1 MSDTAPTPA
10 AGTPPCPVTVNSMG
24 VPPPRPSPTL
34 PTATLPD
41 PSRVSN
47 KRAGVSGT
55 IGRVVACIRAIS
67 KVETPLSGKLA
78 QLAMIF
84 PLRRR
89 TRSMRLRSPS
99 GAARVIEPS
108 VPKVVSIE
116 PFSLSR
122 LMITWFVAYP
132 IKIR

>member
-1 MSDTAPTPA
+1 MSDTAPTPV

-34 PTATLPD
+34 LALTPPE

-55 IGRVVACIRAIS
+55 IGRVVALMRAIS
-67 KVETPLSGKLA
+67 IVVSPTRGKLT

-89 TRSMRLRSPS
+89 TRSTIFLSPL
-99 GAARVIEPS
+99 AAIRVIEPF
-108 VPKVVSIE
+108 VPKVESIE

-122 LMITWFVAYP
+122 LMITRSVAYP

>member
-1 MSDTAPTPA
+1 MSDTAPTPD

-24 VPPPRPSPTL
+24 VPPPRPLPTL
-34 PTATLPD
+34 PTATPPE

-67 KVETPLSGKLA
+67 KVSTPTSGKLT
-78 QLAMIF
+78 QLAIIF

-89 TRSMRLRSPS
+89 TRSMIFLSPL
-99 GAARVIEPS
+99 AAVRVIEPF
-108 VPKVVSIE
+108 VPKVESNE
-116 PFSLSR
+116 PFSFSR
-122 LMITWFVAYP
+122 LMITRSVAYP
-132 IKIR
+132 IRIR

>member
-1 MSDTAPTPA
+1 MSDTAPTPV

-24 VPPPRPSPTL
+24 VPPPRPLPTL

-67 KVETPLSGKLA
+67 KVLTPSEGLSS
-78 QLAMIF
+78 QLASIF

-89 TRSMRLRSPS
+89 TRSMRLRSPT
-99 GAARVIEPS
+99 GAVRVIKPSAPNVASGEPLA
-108 VPKVVSIE
+108 
-116 PFSLSR
+116 LSR
-122 LMITWFVAYP
+122 
-132 IKIR
+132 